1 MSDIEKI
8 NRFTRREFTE
18 DELYIFPVKLCD
30 NAIDRDGERFS
41 DKALEELKTLFVGKT
56 GIFDH
61 DPRAGNQ
68 EARVFDT
75 EVVSE
80 NKTTSDGRPYKYL
93 KAKAYM
99 VRNAANQPLI
109 DEIDAGIKK
118 EVSVG
123 CSARKKICSVCGTNV
138 FEQGCSHVKGKEYG
152 GKLCHHILDDIND
165 AYEWSFVAVPAQ
177 INAGVTKKYIPKEE
191 KSMDFTPINTQ
202 EELDAAVKTAVDAA
216 VAETEKKFSGWL
228 SPESAA
234 VLTKERDDLS
244 AENTVCK
251 AKVMKMQI
259 AAENG
264 IPLELAENMAGDSED
279 DIRKEAQKFAKYL
292 TSRKIQPTPKST
304 GDAPFAN
311 SKNNAQLEML
321 RELRNN

>member
-1 MSDIEKI
+1 MNDIEKI
-8 NRFTRREFTE
+8 NKFTRREFTE

-30 NAIDRDGERFS
+30 NEIDRDGERFS
-41 DKALEELKTLFVGKT
+41 DEALEDLKTLYVGKT

-61 DPRAGNQ
+61 DPSAGNQ

-75 EVVSE
+75 EIVSE
-80 NKTTSDGRPYKYL
+80 NETTSDGRPYKYL
-93 KAKAYM
+93 RAKAYM
-99 VRNAANQPLI
+99 VRTAANQPLI

-123 CSARKKICSVCGTNV
+123 CSARKKICSVCGANV

-191 KSMDFTPINTQ
+191 KTMEFTPIATQ
-202 EELDAAVKTAVDAA
+202 AEFDAAVQERINEAVEEA
-216 VAETEKKFSGWL
+216 KKSFDGWL
-228 SPESAA
+228 SPENAA
-234 VLTKERDDLS
+234 ALTKERDDLS
-244 AENTVCK
+244 AENNVCK

-264 IPLELAENMAGDSED
+264 IPLELAENMAGTSEE
-279 DIRKEAQKFAKYL
+279 DIRKEAEKFAKYF
-292 TSRKIQPTPKST
+292 TSRKVQPTPKST
-304 GDAPFAN
+304 GDTPFGN
-311 SKNNAQLEML
+311 SNDNAKLEML

>member
-123 CSARKKICSVCGTNV
+123 CSARKKICSV
-138 FEQGCSHVKGKEYG
+138 
-152 GKLCHHILDDIND
+152 
-165 AYEWSFVAVPAQ
+165 
-177 INAGVTKKYIPKEE
+177 
-191 KSMDFTPINTQ
+191 
-202 EELDAAVKTAVDAA
+202 
-216 VAETEKKFSGWL
+216 
-228 SPESAA
+228 
-234 VLTKERDDLS
+234 
-244 AENTVCK
+244 
-251 AKVMKMQI
+251 
-259 AAENG
+259 
-264 IPLELAENMAGDSED
+264 
-279 DIRKEAQKFAKYL
+279 
-292 TSRKIQPTPKST
+292 
-304 GDAPFAN
+304 
-311 SKNNAQLEML
+311 
-321 RELRNN
+321 